1 MVTIN
6 EIIRIFQ
13 RPKLDKRKLT
23 GTKIKQNIL
32 KGPKLEKCQLT
43 GTKIRIINL
52 QEPKMKKKKNA
63 NLPKPKTYLSLCK
76 AVISTAVLTAS
87 VLLHHIHY
95 C

>member
-52 QEPKMKKKKNA
+52 QEPKMKKKK
-63 NLPKPKTYLSLCK
+63 KKR
-76 AVISTAVLTAS
+76 
-87 VLLHHIHY
+87 
-95 C
+95 